1 MTEMQK
7 LLRLENSNLVRWVTL
22 NAYKI
27 FWSCLILSLSF
38 KTFNVVD
45 QLKANRKSSNLKV
58 ASSEGLENLEWWEI
72 VIENYLLTLICF
84 TVVYFLIRIRKR
96 KKGLI
101 WSYKWKENT
110 HSWHHTRT
118 LIGCFYIAIRIR
130 QDQEAKGFLLVF
142 KTSLSTQV
150 DGWVRLPLS
159 PAILS

>member
-1 MTEMQK
+1 VKHFGLMAAII
-7 LLRLENSNLVRWVTL
+7 LLFFAPAKAGTLVFGNGDRLQGRIERLENSNLVRWVTL

-45 QLKANRKSSNLKV
+45 QLKANRKNRNLKM

-101 WSYKWKENT
+101 
-110 HSWHHTRT
+110 
-118 LIGCFYIAIRIR
+118 
-130 QDQEAKGFLLVF
+130 
-142 KTSLSTQV
+142 
-150 DGWVRLPLS
+150 
-159 PAILS
+159 

>member
-1 MTEMQK
+1 MLK

-27 FWSCLILSLSF
+27 FWSCLVLSLSF

-101 WSYKWKENT
+101 
-110 HSWHHTRT
+110 
-118 LIGCFYIAIRIR
+118 
-130 QDQEAKGFLLVF
+130 
-142 KTSLSTQV
+142 
-150 DGWVRLPLS
+150 
-159 PAILS
+159 